1 MKHRLG
7 KLSLVLAVTLSLVF
21 PHTAFAYDLVNTT
34 ATFTLPQG
42 ATGSNVVLKFG
53 ATIAETLTWNVS
65 NSAFEFSD
73 DLTVAGVIKAG
84 SSAVAITDSTGNVDG
99 EIIAADTIDDDS
111 IDFSVGDGV
120 SGVDIPLADTGENF
134 TTDDVESALAQLAG
148 AVGGTVALD
157 DAYNNG
163 SSIDVDGSAVT
174 LTVSDTD
181 NNAALALV
189 QNDVTNNN
197 NALEITNAGSGK
209 AINLAGAGSR
219 SINST
224 EGDISLTTTTSG
236 DVNITSAAKITS
248 TFADNTASA
257 FLVKEGANAY
267 ITIDTTNSS
276 ELITFGQGL
285 LVTTGE
291 SLAFRDSALTI
302 GSSGDG
308 QMDIDADTELEIT
321 APTVDID
328 ASTAVTIS
336 NDLKL
341 DSDGAILGFGADNDV
356 TLTHVADTGLLLN
369 AAMALQ
375 FRDSALSISSSS
387 DGKLDVDADT
397 EVEITSPTIDLTAS
411 TAVTTS
417 AKLDVGGVIEA
428 GASNIALTDATGN
441 LLWAAMATR
450 AKTLQLTPEIAGAV
464 YSADGG
470 DNVGTLVT
478 DYDATNRHTF
488 YKWTTT
494 ESTLQDYNIVIRTML
509 PLDFSAWNTNPIQV
523 TYLTTDGTA
532 GNNQLDVTAVDTAGD
547 AATLGSNTD
556 LASATWATANIGITD
571 GTWTAGGYIDITV
584 RPQVKDT
591 NVAQLGEIKLNY
603 LGK

>member
-1 MKHRLG
+1 MKNRLR
-7 KLSLVLAVTLSLVF
+7 KLSLALAVTLSLVF
-21 PHTAFAYDLVNTT
+21 PHAAFAYDLVNTT

-42 ATGSNVVLKFG
+42 TGSQNVVLKFG
-53 ATIAETLTWNVS
+53 SSIAETLTWNVS

-73 DLTVAGVIKAG
+73 DVTVGGVIKAG
-84 SSAVAITDSTGNVDG
+84 SSAVTLTDSNGNIDG

-120 SGVDIPLADTGENF
+120 SGVDIPLADTGDNF

-163 SSIDVDGSAVT
+163 SSIDVDGDAVT

-189 QNDVTNNN
+189 QNDVTNNPDT
-197 NALEITNAGSGK
+197 LTITNAGTGDG
-209 AINLAGAGSR
+209 IEMAGAGSR

-224 EGDISLTTTTSG
+224 SGDLTVKTTTAG
-236 DVNITSAAKITS
+236 DVLLTSADQIKATV
-248 TFADNTASA
+248 ADNTASA
-257 FLVKEGANAY
+257 FLLQEGTNAY
-267 ITIDTTNSS
+267 ITVDTTNSS

-302 GSSGDG
+302 GSSTDG

-328 ASTAVTIS
+328 ASS
-336 NDLKL
+336 
-341 DSDGAILGFGADNDV
+341 
-356 TLTHVADTGLLLN
+356 
-369 AAMALQ
+369 
-375 FRDSALSISSSS
+375 
-387 DGKLDVDADT
+387 
-397 EVEITSPTIDLTAS
+397 EVNI
-411 TAVTTS
+411 S

-450 AKTLQLTPEIAGAV
+450 AKTMELTPEIAGAV
-464 YSADGG
+464 YRADGG
-470 DNVGTLVT
+470 ANVGTLTT
-478 DYDATNRHTF
+478 DFDATNRHTF

-494 ESTLQDYNIVIRTML
+494 ESTLQDYDIVVGVML
-509 PLDFSAWNTNPIQV
+509 PPDFSAWNTNPIQV

-532 GNNQLDVTAVDTAGD
+532 SNNQIDVTAVDTAGD

-556 LASATWATANIGITD
+556 LASATWATANISITD
-571 GTWTAGGYIDITV
+571 GTWAAGGYTYLTV
-584 RPQVKDT
+584 KPQVKDT
-591 NVAQLGEIKLNY
+591 NVAQIGEIKLNY